1 MRAEPSEFREIFRQC
16 LKTGEIL
23 TDRRREVCPWIANRR
38 GGNYESYRNLV
49 QPYCGQQRG

>member
-23 TDRRREVCPWIANRR
+23 TDRRRDVCPWIARK
-38 GGNYESYRNLV
+38 GKYHDKELKPHV
-49 QPYCGQQRG
+49 HTITV

>member
-23 TDRRREVCPWIANRR
+23 TDRRRDVCPWIASRR
-38 GGNYESYRNLV
+38 GGNYESYRSLV
-49 QPYCGQQRG
+49 QPYCGQQPG